1 MNIHHHDETT
11 KVIHGDC
18 IETMNQMEP
27 ESVDAIVCDPPYGLS
42 NTDPSSVADTIT
54 KWASG
59 DRNHVPTGRGF
70 MGKSWDA
77 FVPPPAVWDE
87 CLRVLKPGGHM
98 VVFAGSRTQDLM
110 GLSIRLAG
118 FEMRDSLAWLYG
130 SGFSKAG
137 LLGNRKGVKWCECG
151 GNVLPYNHASETD
164 LPRLRNNVHPS
175 PVPRREGEDPGLLS
189 PMQREATGR
198 GMEEARAQGP
208 GVVDGGVAGIIPA
221 EDDRRPESSLEGRL
235 VHRTGQGLQDDSQAR
250 TPPCEGERVRG
261 GAPTRDGGDD
271 RSPGHAPRGGASHQP
286 RPGGQPTGEPEAV
299 PGSHVALDD
308 GALRGRAE
316 CPRCGGLDP
325 AYRGFSTAL
334 KPAFEPIVLARK
346 PLAEKTVA
354 RNVLAH
360 GTGAINVDAC
370 RIGRAE
376 GDRTEYGRGHD
387 LPHAN
392 TTASLGKFAKVT
404 AYEPDAGGRWPA
416 NVLLDHHAAA
426 WVDEQSG
433 NLKSGG
439 SGAAEKAAPSGNGHT
454 HGAMK
459 HLGYTSHPPSEGGAS
474 RFFYTAKAPKRERPN
489 VDGVQHPTVKPLAI
503 MRWLIRLVTP
513 PGGTVLDPF
522 AGSGT
527 TIEAALIEGFD
538 PVGIEMET
546 DYLPLIQHRIDRQA
560 GTLTA

>member
-1 MNIHHHDETT
+1 
-11 KVIHGDC
+11 
-18 IETMNQMEP
+18 
-27 ESVDAIVCDPPYGLS
+27 
-42 NTDPSSVADTIT
+42 
-54 KWASG
+54 SG

-87 CLRVLKPGGHM
+87 CMRVLKPGGHM

-118 FEMRDSLAWLYG
+118 FEIRDSMAWLYG

-151 GNVLPYNHASETD
+151 GNVLPYDHASATD

-208 GVVDGGVAGIIPA
+208 GVVDGGVAGVIPA

-261 GAPTRDGGDD
+261 GAPARAGGDD

-299 PGSHVALDD
+299 PGSHEPLDD

-316 CPRCGGLDP
+316 CPRCGGLDQ

-334 KPAFEPIVLARK
+334 KPAHEPVIVARK

-370 RIGRAE
+370 RIGLKDDETAE
-376 GDRTEYGRGHD
+376 ALQAR
-387 LPHAN
+387 
-392 TTASLGKFAKVT
+392 
-404 AYEPDAGGRWPA
+404 
-416 NVLLDHHAAA
+416 
-426 WVDEQSG
+426 
-433 NLKSGG
+433 SGG
-439 SGAAEKAAPSGNGHT
+439 VRGFADQYVGGKSRGA
-454 HGAMK
+454 
-459 HLGYTSHPPSEGGAS
+459 PPTDMS
-474 RFFYTAKAPKRERPN
+474 R
-489 VDGVQHPTVKPLAI
+489 
-503 MRWLIRLVTP
+503 
-513 PGGTVLDPF
+513 
-522 AGSGT
+522 
-527 TIEAALIEGFD
+527 
-538 PVGIEMET
+538 
-546 DYLPLIQHRIDRQA
+546 
-560 GTLTA
+560 